1 MRNSYPFG
9 GWYVLRV
16 QHDCAIC
23 RHLGTELSRTQNVLG
38 LKTGHLELLAHA
50 ITRYDVGDRERAH
63 ILLPV
68 CPEHAVEVY
77 RGRVPG
83 VEMAWQVA

>member
-1 MRNSYPFG
+1 M
-9 GWYVLRV
+9 

-23 RHLGTELSRTQNVLG
+23 RHLGTALSRTGNVLG
-38 LKTGHLELLAHA
+38 LKTEHTELLTHA
-50 ITRYDVGDRERAH
+50 LTRYDLGDRAQAH

-68 CPEHAVEVY
+68 CPEHAVDVY
-77 RGRVPG
+77 RSRVPG

>member
-1 MRNSYPFG
+1 M
-9 GWYVLRV
+9 
-16 QHDCAIC
+16 
-23 RHLGTELSRTQNVLG
+23 LG

>member
-1 MRNSYPFG
+1 M
-9 GWYVLRV
+9 

-23 RHLGTELSRTQNVLG
+23 RHLGTELSRTGNVLG
-38 LKTGHLELLAHA
+38 LKTEHMELLPHA
-50 ITRYDVGDRERAH
+50 LTRYDLDDLDRAH

-68 CPEHAVEVY
+68 CPEHAVDVY